1 VDFLL
6 ESDMRSHGEQ
16 AVVLIQRW
24 LQTNMPPQPVAI
36 PVAF

>member
-1 VDFLL
+1 MWIFFWKAT
-6 ESDMRSHGEQ
+6 RSHGEQ